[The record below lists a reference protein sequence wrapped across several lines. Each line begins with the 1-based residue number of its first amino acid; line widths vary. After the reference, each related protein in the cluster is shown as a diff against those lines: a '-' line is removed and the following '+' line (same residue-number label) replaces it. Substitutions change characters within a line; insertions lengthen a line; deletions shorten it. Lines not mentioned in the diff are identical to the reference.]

1 MNRSEKLITIAKN
14 IFRKEQKEIYDYQV
28 EVLKELCNGENV
40 IINKSRQVG
49 ISDLLACWGLLNS
62 LLLDKTTL
70 IISPSERQSKHL
82 MEYIYNHLHTL
93 ENDFIIQKQEE
104 TKSSI
109 VFYRGAI
116 YSLPSNPKTIRG
128 FSADLIIFDE
138 FAHFPYGLDKE
149 IWQAAGPSISRGGQ
163 LIICS
168 TPFGKQNLF
177 YQFWQDGSFRKIT
190 INYRQC
196 KHLNIEEMK
205 KNIDEET
212 FAQEFDN
219 VFLDEEKEQEFSEE
233 LIQRCID
240 AEIGDAM
247 EDGIYLAGVDIGRY
261 KDFTA
266 LAIVKRESDKF
277 KLVKYE
283 IIKNKPFEEQEKI
296 LSYYFSNFKFEN
308 IAIDATG
315 MGAMLAER
323 LAGRYSAK
331 AITFT
336 NELKEKL
343 VLNLKLLM
351 QQGRF
356 FIPDDAFV
364 ISSFR
369 AIRRKY
375 TENNILKFESDR
387 SEELGHADL
396 FWAIALA
403 LNFKK
408 SSLPRVIERMRW

>member
-1 MNRSEKLITIAKN
+1 MNEKIITIAKN
-14 IFRKEQKEIYDYQV
+14 IFRKEGKEMYDYQIDI
-28 EVLKELCNGENV
+28 LKQFCGGENV

-109 VFYRGAI
+109 VFSKGAI

-149 IWQAAGPSISRGGQ
+149 IWQAASPSISRGGQ

-168 TPFGKQNLF
+168 TPFSKRNLF
-177 YQFWQDGSFRKIT
+177 YDFWQNGHFKKIT

-196 KHLNIEEMK
+196 KHLNNIEEIR

-233 LIQRCID
+233 LIRKCID
-240 AEIGDAM
+240 VEID
-247 EDGIYLAGVDIGRY
+247 EKLTNGIYLAGVDIGRH

-266 LAIVKRESDKF
+266 LAIIKREGDKF

-283 IIKNKPFEEQEKI
+283 IIKNKTFEEQEKI
-296 LSYYFSNFKFEN
+296 LSYYFSNFKFES
-308 IAIDATG
+308 IMIDATG
-315 MGAMLAER
+315 IGAMLAER
-323 LAGRYSAK
+323 LAGKYAAK

-351 QQGRF
+351 QQGKF
-356 FIPDDAFV
+356 FIMDDAFV

-408 SSLPRVIERMRW
+408 SNLPKIVEKTRW